1 LARSTNAYKI
11 RDLMNET
18 LEGIFYESALQ
29 KITKKDDVFL
39 VEEIL
44 KKRTRNKQKE
54 VLVRWLGYDDKFNSW
69 EPASS
74 IKHK

>member
-1 LARSTNAYKI
+1 
-11 RDLMNET
+11 
-18 LEGIFYESALQ
+18 
-29 KITKKDDVFL
+29 VFL

-74 IKHK
+74 NKYK